1 MKKRV
6 WCLLLALLLL
16 LGMGTGAAAAKD
28 AVSVEIDGEAVAFSA
43 DSGYPYV
50 DENGR
55 TQVPLRAVMEQFGC
69 TVTWDEANKSAVIES
84 GDTTVVVPIGE
95 AYLLVN
101 GETVPMDT
109 AAVAKDGH
117 TYLPI
122 RPVLEA
128 FGAQVRWSDG
138 AISVAKPEI
147 GAAFENIY
155 VDEDGNLIFKLANG
169 NEINAGAISAQ
180 DGRDGTDGRD
190 GVSVTDVYVDADSNL
205 MVTLSSGRTINAGNI
220 GTGGSM
226 NALTFADYDVG
237 TKFYLTAPA
246 GAFDVP
252 VQKNGVQYTVHLDS
266 VYYELTEKY
275 TYGDAAAWRY
285 TDGET
290 FFVPYQVT
298 VHISGTTDPAL
309 AGSSLRF
316 SFSEGNSIDW
326 GYGGNHS
333 RCVVASDGSFTTEVV
348 QGGDNSHIWYA
359 PKQLYFKSVSIEGIT
374 PEPPEPSEPS
384 EVTQEEMIKLVQ
396 GTWSSSPSVSF
407 TVQPDGTITYNDK
420 TYSPVYKQ
428 ITDSMISANDDAAGV
443 YFNFYD
449 MGTKEE
455 QADYSGDPNLS
466 DFYRGRTWTAVPLTM
481 ENFFD
486 YFEYAEIADVH
497 RDPIWDNIVR
507 VNYSYRYVLKA
518 EYQGKLDG
526 RIDTDASGV
535 KTSIAY
541 DYQRYRADYT
551 VDKETGKV
559 SIEPTEKGRAESQK
573 AYLRG
578 YLYGGY
584 FEVETADFY
593 VEGSSIDVFK
603 DFKITDV
610 AGTLYFING

>member
-16 LGMGTGAAAAKD
+16 LGMGTGATAAND

-69 TVTWDEANKSAVIES
+69 TVTWDEASKAAVIES
-84 GDTTVVVPIGE
+84 GDTTVVVPIGQS
-95 AYLLVN
+95 YLLVN
-101 GETVPMDT
+101 GKTVPMDT

-138 AISVAKPEI
+138 AISVAKPET

-180 DGRDGTDGRD
+180 DGRDGRDGRD

-226 NALTFADYDVG
+226 ESLTFADYDVG

-252 VQKNGVQYTVHLDS
+252 VQKDGVKYIVHLDS

-275 TYGDAAAWRY
+275 AYGDAAAWWY

-298 VHISGTTDPAL
+298 VHISGSTDPAL
-309 AGSSLRF
+309 AGSSLGF

-333 RCVVASDGSFTTEVV
+333 RCVVASDGSFATEVV
-348 QGGDNSHIWYA
+348 QGGDNSILWYG
-359 PKQLYFKSVSIEGIT
+359 PKQLYLKSVSIEDIT
-374 PEPPEPSEPS
+374 PEPPEL
-384 EVTQEEMIKLVQ
+384 TQEEIIELVQ
-396 GTWSSSPSVSF
+396 GTWSYSPSVSF
-407 TVQPDGTITYNDK
+407 TVQPDGTITFNGE
-420 TYSPVYKQ
+420 TYSPVYQ
-428 ITDSMISANDDAAGV
+428 QYYDSRIRAYDDATGV
-443 YFNFYD
+443 RFYFYD
-449 MGTKEE
+449 VGTKEE
-455 QADYSGDPNLS
+455 YADYSGDS
-466 DFYRGRTWTAVPLTM
+466 DFQTYYRGRTWTAVPLTM

-486 YFEYAEIADVH
+486 YFEYAEIEDVH
-497 RDPIWDNIVR
+497 RDPIWNKVDR
-507 VNYSYRYVLKA
+507 VHYSYRYVPKA

-526 RIDTDASGV
+526 TIDIDPSGV
-535 KTSIAY
+535 RTSIAY
-541 DYQRYRADYT
+541 NYQSYLAAFT

-559 SIEPTEKGRAESQK
+559 TIEPTEKGRAESKK
-573 AYLRG
+573 ATLFG
-578 YLYGGY
+578 NSDECY
-584 FEVETADFY
+584 FEVYRADFY
-593 VEGSSIDVFK
+593 VNDSSTIVPK

-610 AGTLYFING
+610 AGTLYFIND

>member
-16 LGMGTGAAAAKD
+16 LGMGTGATAAND

-69 TVTWDEANKSAVIES
+69 TVTWDEASKAAVIES
-84 GDTTVVVPIGE
+84 GDTTVVVPIGQ

-101 GETVPMDT
+101 GKTVPMDT

-138 AISVAKPEI
+138 AISVAKPET

-180 DGRDGTDGRD
+180 DGRDGRDGRD

-226 NALTFADYDVG
+226 ESLTFADYDVG

-252 VQKNGVQYTVHLDS
+252 VQKDGVQYTVHLDS

-275 TYGDAAAWRY
+275 AYGDAAAWRY

-290 FFVPYQVT
+290 YFVPYQVT

-309 AGSSLRF
+309 AGSSLEF
-316 SFSEGNSIDW
+316 TFSESNSNNW
-326 GYGGNHS
+326 GYGGNRN
-333 RCVVASDGSFTTEVV
+333 RCVVASDGSFATEVV
-348 QGGDNSHIWYA
+348 QGGDNSNIWYA
-359 PKQLYFKSVSIEGIT
+359 PKQLYFKSVSILDIT
-374 PEPPEPSEPS
+374 PAPPEL
-384 EVTQEEMIKLVQ
+384 TQAEMIELVQ
-396 GTWSSSPSVSF
+396 GTWSCSPQESF
-407 TVQPDGTITYNDK
+407 TIEEDGTVTYHK
-420 TYSPVYKQ
+420 HAYTQVAYEMESSSTIYLTAKA
-428 ITDSMISANDDAAGV
+428 DSIASDVLKIEFRGIGSE
-443 YFNFYD
+443 Y
-449 MGTKEE
+449 E
-455 QADYSGDPNLS
+455 QATHNQNGVTYYHD
-466 DFYRGRTWTAVPLTM
+466 RTWEVVQLTKA
-481 ENFFD
+481 NFD
-486 YFEYAEIADVH
+486 QYFEYAEMADVQ
-497 RDPIWDNIVR
+497 RDSIWNKIDR
-507 VNYSYRYVLKA
+507 VCYSYRYVLKA
-518 EYQGKLDG
+518 EYQNNVDAKLSFSS
-526 RIDTDASGV
+526 DAVPG
-535 KTSIAY
+535 IAY
-541 DYQRYRADYT
+541 TYETYQASYT
-551 VDKETGKV
+551 VDEETGKV
-559 SIEPTEKGRAESQK
+559 TITPYE
-573 AYLRG
+573 
-578 YLYGGY
+578 
-584 FEVETADFY
+584 D
-593 VEGSSIDVFK
+593 GSSNAKSDSVSLKQYNDSFFFEIGANCFDDTEGTAYVPK
-603 DFKITDV
+603 DFEITDV
-610 AGTLYFING
+610 AGTLYFIND

>member
-16 LGMGTGAAAAKD
+16 LGMGTGATAAND

-43 DSGYPYV
+43 VSGYPYV

-169 NEINAGAISAQ
+169 NEINAGAISAK
-180 DGRDGTDGRD
+180 DGRDGRDGRD

-205 MVTLSSGRTINAGNI
+205 MVTLSSGRTINAGSI

-226 NALTFADYDVG
+226 ESLTFADYDVG

-252 VQKNGVQYTVHLDS
+252 VQKGGVNYTVHLDS

-275 TYGDAAAWRY
+275 AYGDAAAWRY

-290 FFVPYQVT
+290 YFVPYQVT

-309 AGSSLRF
+309 AGSSLEF
-316 SFSEGNSIDW
+316 TFSESNSNNW
-326 GYGGNHS
+326 GYGGHRN
-333 RCVVASDGSFTTEVV
+333 RCVVASDGSFATKVV
-348 QGGDNSHIWYA
+348 QGGDNSNIWYA
-359 PKQLYFKSVSIEGIT
+359 PKQLYFKRVSIQDIT
-374 PEPPEPSEPS
+374 PPLPEL
-384 EVTQEEMIKLVQ
+384 TQAEMIELVQ
-396 GTWSSSPSVSF
+396 GTWSCSPQESF
-407 TVQPDGTITYNDK
+407 TIEEDGTVTYHK
-420 TYSPVYKQ
+420 HAYTQVAYEMESSSTIYLTAKA
-428 ITDSMISANDDAAGV
+428 DSIASDVLKIEFRGIGSE
-443 YFNFYD
+443 Y
-449 MGTKEE
+449 E
-455 QADYSGDPNLS
+455 QATHNQNGVTYYHD
-466 DFYRGRTWTAVPLTM
+466 RTWEVVQLTKA
-481 ENFFD
+481 NFD
-486 YFEYAEIADVH
+486 QYFEYAEMADVQ
-497 RDPIWDNIVR
+497 RDSIWNTIDR
-507 VNYSYRYVLKA
+507 VCYSYRYVLKA
-518 EYQGKLDG
+518 EYQNNVDAKLSFSS
-526 RIDTDASGV
+526 DAVPG
-535 KTSIAY
+535 IAY
-541 DYQRYRADYT
+541 TYETYQASYT
-551 VDKETGKV
+551 VDEETGKV
-559 SIEPTEKGRAESQK
+559 TITPYE
-573 AYLRG
+573 
-578 YLYGGY
+578 
-584 FEVETADFY
+584 D
-593 VEGSSIDVFK
+593 GSSNAKSDSVSLKQYNDGFFFEIGANYFDDTEGTAYVPK
-603 DFKITDV
+603 DFEITDV
-610 AGTLYFING
+610 AGTLYFIND

>member
-16 LGMGTGAAAAKD
+16 LGMGTGATAAND

-69 TVTWDEANKSAVIES
+69 TVTWDEASKAAVIES

-101 GETVPMDT
+101 GKTVPMDT

-138 AISVAKPEI
+138 AISVAKPEA

-180 DGRDGTDGRD
+180 DGRDGRDGRD
-190 GVSVTDVYVDADSNL
+190 GVSVTDVYVDANSNL
-205 MVTLSSGRTINAGNI
+205 MVTLSSGRTINAGSI

-226 NALTFADYDVG
+226 ESLTFADYDVG

-252 VQKNGVQYTVHLDS
+252 VQKDGAKYTVHLDS

-275 TYGDAAAWRY
+275 VYGDAAAWRY

-290 FFVPYQVT
+290 IFVPYQVT
-298 VHISGTTDPAL
+298 MHISGSTDPAL
-309 AGSSLRF
+309 AGSSLEF
-316 SFSEGNSIDW
+316 TFSESNSNNW
-326 GYGGNHS
+326 GYGGYRN

-348 QGGDNSHIWYA
+348 QGGDNSNVWYA
-359 PKQLYFKSVSIEGIT
+359 PKQLYFKSVSIQDIT
-374 PEPPEPSEPS
+374 PPPPEL
-384 EVTQEEMIKLVQ
+384 TQEEMIELVQ
-396 GTWSSSPSVSF
+396 GTWSCSPQESF
-407 TVQPDGTITYNDK
+407 TIEEDGTVTYHK
-420 TYSPVYKQ
+420 HAYTQVAYEMESSSTIYLTAKA
-428 ITDSMISANDDAAGV
+428 DSIASDVLKIEFRGIGSE
-443 YFNFYD
+443 Y
-449 MGTKEE
+449 E
-455 QADYSGDPNLS
+455 QATHNQNGVTYYHD
-466 DFYRGRTWTAVPLTM
+466 RTWEVVQLTKA
-481 ENFFD
+481 NFD
-486 YFEYAEIADVH
+486 QYFEYAEMADVQ
-497 RDPIWDNIVR
+497 RDSIWNKIDR
-507 VNYSYRYVLKA
+507 VCYSYRYVLKA
-518 EYQGKLDG
+518 EYQNNVDAKLSFSS
-526 RIDTDASGV
+526 DAVPG
-535 KTSIAY
+535 IAY
-541 DYQRYRADYT
+541 TYETYQASYT
-551 VDKETGKV
+551 VDEETGKV
-559 SIEPTEKGRAESQK
+559 TITPYE
-573 AYLRG
+573 
-578 YLYGGY
+578 
-584 FEVETADFY
+584 D
-593 VEGSSIDVFK
+593 GSSNAKSDSVSLKQYNDGFFFEIGANSFDDTEGTAYVPK
-603 DFKITDV
+603 DFEITDV
-610 AGTLYFING
+610 AGTLYFIND